1 MNRQTIEKLKNNP
14 HYIMSAEQ
22 EKEAEEEREP
32 MVEIGRLPIH
42 NTSVPIH
49 PTLKKRTR

>member
-1 MNRQTIEKLKNNP
+1 
-14 HYIMSAEQ
+14 MSKKQ
-22 EKEAEEEREP
+22 EEEAEEDREP

-49 PTLKKRTR
+49 PTLKKKTR